1 MIKQRQTD
9 RQITTATG
17 TDTHTIPSLTSQGGT
32 KWHTKRVI
40 QKQKTHVHAK
50 THLIMINCKY
60 AWGIEQF
67 SKGW

>member
-17 TDTHTIPSLTSQGGT
+17 TDTHTIPSLTSQGGM

-40 QKQKTHVHAK
+40 YKSRRHMYMQKH
-50 THLIMINCKY
+50 I
-60 AWGIEQF
+60 
-67 SKGW
+67 